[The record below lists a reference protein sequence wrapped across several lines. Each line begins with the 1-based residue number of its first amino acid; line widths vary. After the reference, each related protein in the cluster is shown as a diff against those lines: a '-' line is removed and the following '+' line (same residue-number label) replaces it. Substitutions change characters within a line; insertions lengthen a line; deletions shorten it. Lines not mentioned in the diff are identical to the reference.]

1 MSQYKSRMPQ
11 NITKD
16 EIFDVFINEVCGQQ
30 ELYVGRELLEI
41 SVNYRITDSKYKQ
54 KEVVLPEQEGE
65 YTQSPVLEINDV
77 NLFKNALYNYIKAYL
92 DSNSYWADPDI
103 AIDWK
108 STMMYTMAAIWTN
121 ATNQDFT
128 NPVEFLNRYTAFLTQ
143 DQWKDLSEPKKIKG
157 FGGME
162 LYKAKAECNDE
173 REAPNNFY
181 LFEKDNDGKKYYFPS
196 IVYGIKDDK
205 AYVYAIHQI
214 YNKSNKE
221 TENMQK
227 LRNIIKGRGVEPL
240 GIASLIAFIE
250 EAKQKGIKQIV
261 MPDNFVMQYTT
272 KNKIRRELNKYRA
285 EPEGDERIDK
295 NHMGSM
301 NKRLMTMMIISKYYS
316 TGIKFTE
323 IPGEVSDNYTA
334 DIQDFKIGRE
344 QKINEDPRKNGR
356 NNKEER

>member
-128 NPVEFLNRYTAFLTQ
+128 NPVEFLNR
-143 DQWKDLSEPKKIKG
+143 
-157 FGGME
+157 
-162 LYKAKAECNDE
+162 
-173 REAPNNFY
+173 
-181 LFEKDNDGKKYYFPS
+181 
-196 IVYGIKDDK
+196 
-205 AYVYAIHQI
+205 
-214 YNKSNKE
+214 
-221 TENMQK
+221 
-227 LRNIIKGRGVEPL
+227 
-240 GIASLIAFIE
+240 
-250 EAKQKGIKQIV
+250 
-261 MPDNFVMQYTT
+261 
-272 KNKIRRELNKYRA
+272 
-285 EPEGDERIDK
+285 
-295 NHMGSM
+295 
-301 NKRLMTMMIISKYYS
+301 
-316 TGIKFTE
+316 
-323 IPGEVSDNYTA
+323 
-334 DIQDFKIGRE
+334 
-344 QKINEDPRKNGR
+344 
-356 NNKEER
+356 